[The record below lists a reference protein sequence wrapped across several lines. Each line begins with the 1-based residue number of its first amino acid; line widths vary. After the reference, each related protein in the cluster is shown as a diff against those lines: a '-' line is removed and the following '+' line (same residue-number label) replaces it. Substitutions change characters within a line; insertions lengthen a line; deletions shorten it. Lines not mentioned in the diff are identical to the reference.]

1 MPLSLREINHLKALT
16 SPRGCPAKIRSLSPK
31 QSRNSESNAMLL
43 SSSLLQDYREL
54 PAGHTPLKRSGD
66 GQSRQQKEMAPA
78 WEAEAMPEHHL
89 VFGVSPRLALLSS
102 PDRRSTWDRR
112 SPVNRFFSSERVSF
126 PDRLSLVVR
135 LSPDRFRSSP
145 IACLR
150 WLSRIN
156 LDGADYRR
164 LRMRERAARG
174 LKNGLSERHLYQS
187 LPCATAQLSRSDWP
201 VPA

>member
-31 QSRNSESNAMLL
+31 QSRNSESNAILL

-54 PAGHTPLKRSGD
+54 PAGHTPLKRKRGRAIATAKGNGPSL
-66 GQSRQQKEMAPA
+66 
-78 WEAEAMPEHHL
+78 EAGAMPEHHL

-112 SPVNRFFSSERVSF
+112 SPVNRFSSSERVSF

-135 LSPDRFRSSP
+135 LSPDRFGSSP

-156 LDGADYRR
+156 MDGAR
-164 LRMRERAARG
+164 LSPVADARKSRERVENRA
-174 LKNGLSERHLYQS
+174 L
-187 LPCATAQLSRSDWP
+187 
-201 VPA
+201 